1 MSENKRQPKTP
12 RQRAEEA
19 LGVANRR
26 VVTLEQKLSKA
37 KDAVTSVEVE
47 LGEARRRLTYVTADP
62 ALPGEPEP
70 EAVPDEDEAPA

>member
-19 LGVANRR
+19 LGVAQRR
-26 VVTLEQKLSKA
+26 VATLEAKLEKA
-37 KDAVTSVEVE
+37 RGAVTDVEGE
-47 LGEARRRLTYVTADP
+47 LAEARRRLTYVTADP